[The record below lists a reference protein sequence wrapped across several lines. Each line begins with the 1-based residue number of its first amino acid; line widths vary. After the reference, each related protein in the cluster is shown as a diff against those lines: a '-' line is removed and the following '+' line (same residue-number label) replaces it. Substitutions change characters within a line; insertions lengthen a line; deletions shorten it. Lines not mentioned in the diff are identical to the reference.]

1 MSAASMT
8 LTPQTIALFEDAGLD
23 PAPIERLIRDTLAED
38 LGTRGDLTGNAT
50 VPADATL
57 TCDYVSRA
65 SGVLA
70 GLPVLAATVDL
81 ALPDGAFTAYVKDGE
96 ALQPG
101 TAIARVSGN
110 ARGVLALE
118 RTSLN
123 IVGHLSGVASLT
135 RRWVDAVE
143 GTGARI
149 RDTRKTMPLLR
160 DLEKY
165 AVRCGGGVN
174 HRRGLDDAV
183 LIKDNHVAA
192 AGSVGAALDAVFAA
206 YPDPDFVIQVEV
218 DSLDQLDEALG
229 HGATQIL
236 LDNFSLDDSAEAVRR
251 VRASH
256 AGVLLE
262 ASGGLTL
269 DRAAAVAATGV
280 DFLAVGA
287 LTHSAAVLD
296 IGLDD
301 VG

>member
-1 MSAASMT
+1 MT
-8 LTPQTIALFEDAGLD
+8 LTPQAIALFEDAGLD
-23 PAPIERLIRDTLAED
+23 PTPIERLIRDTLAED

-70 GLPVLAATVDL
+70 GLPVLAAIVDL
-81 ALPDGAFTAYVKDGE
+81 ALPGGTLTAYVKDGE

-218 DSLDQLDEALG
+218 DSLDQLDEALA

-256 AGVLLE
+256 PGVLLE
-262 ASGGLTL
+262 ASGGLAL

>member
-1 MSAASMT
+1 MSLS
-8 LTPQTIALFEDAGLD
+8 PQTIAMFEDAGVD
-23 PAPIERLIRDTLAED
+23 AAPVERLIRDTLAED

-50 VPADATL
+50 VPAEARL

-65 SGVLA
+65 DGVLA
-70 GLPVLAATVDL
+70 GLPVLAAVVDL
-81 ALPDGAFTAYVKDGE
+81 ALPGGTLTAYLKDGE
-96 ALQPG
+96 ALHPG
-101 TAIARVSGN
+101 TAIARISGN

-123 IVGHLSGVASLT
+123 ILGHLSGVATVT
-135 RRWVDAVE
+135 RRWVDAVA

-206 YPDPDFVIQVEV
+206 YPDADFVIQVEV
-218 DSLDQLDEALG
+218 DSLAQLDESLA

-236 LDNFSLDDSAEAVRR
+236 LDNFSLEDSAEAVRR

-256 AGVLLE
+256 PGVLLE

-269 DRAAAVAATGV
+269 DRAPAVAATGV
-280 DFLAVGA
+280 DFLAIGA
-287 LTHSAAVLD
+287 LTHSAPVLD
-296 IGLDD
+296 IGLDE

>member
-1 MSAASMT
+1 M

-23 PAPIERLIRDTLAED
+23 AAPVERLIRDTLAED

-65 SGVLA
+65 EGVLA
-70 GLPVLAATVDL
+70 GLPVLAAIVDL
-81 ALPDGAFTAYVKDGE
+81 ALPGGTLTASVKDGQ
-96 ALQPG
+96 ALHPG
-101 TAIARVSGN
+101 TAIARISGN

-123 IVGHLSGVASLT
+123 IVGHLSGVASVT
-135 RRWVDAVE
+135 RRWVDAVA

-218 DSLDQLDEALG
+218 DSLSQLDDALA

-236 LDNFSLDDSAEAVRR
+236 IDNFSLADSAEAVRR
-251 VRASH
+251 VRTSH
-256 AGVLLE
+256 PGVLLE
-262 ASGGLTL
+262 ASGGLSL

-280 DFLAVGA
+280 DFLAIGA
-287 LTHSAAVLD
+287 LTHSAPVLD
-296 IGLDD
+296 IGLDE
-301 VG
+301 VGS